1 VKLLGLVDIMDGYL
15 LLLLVLILN
24 SLSVLFHCLPMEH
37 LLVKVIIP
45 PVIHLACEKS
55 VPLGLVDFFVHSIFF
70 VLQLS
75 ESVLH
80 HLLFQLPL
88 LELQLIFKFA

>member
-1 VKLLGLVDIMDGYL
+1 MIDIMDGYL

-24 SLSVLFHCLPMEH
+24 SLSVLFHCLPMGH
-37 LLVKVIIP
+37 LLAIVIIP
-45 PVIHLACEKS
+45 PIIHLACEKS
-55 VPLGLVDFFVHSIFF
+55 VPLGIVDFFLHSIFF
-70 VLQLS
+70 VLQLP

-88 LELQLIFKFA
+88 LELQLIFEFA